1 MLLFWGLTTLLHPSS
16 PIKSWKHLHQPL
28 FTVKTPTKLCSEHP
42 YLSTAVNIYSLS
54 SGPQPFWHQGLFSW
68 KTVFHKTGGER
79 MVPGWLKHV
88 TFIVHVISIIL
99 TSSLH
104 LRSLGV
110 RSRRL
115 GTPALKAHGV
125 QYSHHLGETPPFV
138 VGLFRFDV
146 FTLVTQS
153 LAFLGQ
159 RDLVIWAW
167 VLHRPLKQCDWK
179 GRHPIRGHCG
189 GVTYLSII
197 RPGTASVL
205 RRKVRRLSPSSPA
218 SRWSLELS
226 PPRLPV

>member
-1 MLLFWGLTTLLHPSS
+1 MVLNLFGTRDCFRGRQFSTRLEGRGWFQDDSNMLHLLCMLF
-16 PIKSWKHLHQPL
+16 
-28 FTVKTPTKLCSEHP
+28 
-42 YLSTAVNIYSLS
+42 LS
-54 SGPQPFWHQGLFSW
+54 FS
-68 KTVFHKTGGER
+68 HY
-79 MVPGWLKHV
+79 
-88 TFIVHVISIIL
+88 
-99 TSSLH
+99 LH

-110 RSRRL
+110 RFRRL

-138 VGLFRFDV
+138 VGLFHFDV

-153 LAFLGQ
+153 LAFFGQ

-167 VLHRPLKQCDWK
+167 VLHQPLKQCDWK
-179 GRHPIRGHCG
+179 GRRPTRGHWV

-226 PPRLPV
+226 LLRLPV